1 MSDTPNEKKF
11 MREKVVKPPI
21 DKRRARGPDPV
32 LCSFCGRFRWSCCG
46 ELCGITADSEKA
58 SG

>member
-21 DKRRARGPDPV
+21 DKRRPRAG
-32 LCSFCGRFRWSCCG
+32 SCAMFFLRPFSV
-46 ELCGITADSEKA
+46 ELLR
-58 SG
+58 